1 MSAREI
7 SRRTGLTT
15 RQVAHGMA
23 ELRDKGMTLPSCEG
37 AQTGRGGPIG
47 RGSGTSPS
55 TGFPTTFGRPSA
67 SCHMTSKRLHNVARA
82 SGSHLRL
89 RKSTAVRQPMAV
101 SASSLWCIS
110 FNRIG
115 PNWPYVHPPYHVR
128 KPPWRHA
135 AERQYAKPQR
145 SSRRPPL
152 VSGKRYAMDGTHNRQ
167 LANPGALVRTEQ
179 ATCLGPPIALSVCT
193 S

>member
-15 RQVAHGMA
+15 RQMAHGIA

-55 TGFPTTFGRPSA
+55 TGSPTTFGRPSA

-89 RKSTAVRQPMAV
+89 RKSTAVRRPMAV

-110 FNRIG
+110 FDRIG
-115 PNWPYVHPPYHVR
+115 PNWPYAHPPVSR
-128 KPPWRHA
+128 PEA
-135 AERQYAKPQR
+135 ALASCGRARIPQYCGIQARGHRGFRQALCRGSIYTIGSLLIKAASCAR
-145 SSRRPPL
+145 S
-152 VSGKRYAMDGTHNRQ
+152 RQ
-167 LANPGALVRTEQ
+167 LA
-179 ATCLGPPIALSVCT
+179 
-193 S
+193 

>member
-55 TGFPTTFGRPSA
+55 TRSPTTFGRPPA

-110 FNRIG
+110 FDRIG

-128 KPPWRHA
+128 KPPWHHA
-135 AERQYAKPQR
+135 AEREFRNTAAFKHEAIA
-145 SSRRPPL
+145 
-152 VSGKRYAMDGTHNRQ
+152 VFGKRYAVDRYTQ
-167 LANPGALVRTEQ
+167 
-179 ATCLGPPIALSVCT
+179 
-193 S
+193 